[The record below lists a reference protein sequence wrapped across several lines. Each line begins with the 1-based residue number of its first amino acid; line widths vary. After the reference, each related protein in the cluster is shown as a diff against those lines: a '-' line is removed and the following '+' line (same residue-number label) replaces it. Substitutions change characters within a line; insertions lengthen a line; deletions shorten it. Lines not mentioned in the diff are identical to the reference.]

1 MIASG
6 GNRRA
11 RSMNSIEV
19 LNTDAPQ
26 RWKTLSRLT
35 LPNPTYDHCTVALN
49 KTSLFITG
57 GFGQESQVM
66 VMDLKN
72 KIVIPEEAMI
82 HPRRQVHIIFLLKQ
96 KLDNY

>member
-1 MIASG
+1 MAKK
-6 GNRRA
+6 GNSLFIDGLRNF
-11 RSMNSIEV
+11 SVMNINIEV

-35 LPNPTYDHCTVALN
+35 LPNPTYDHCTIALN

-72 KIVIPEEAMI
+72 KTENEW
-82 HPRRQVHIIFLLKQ
+82 K
-96 KLDNY
+96 K